1 MVQNLLS
8 LGDKNIELP
17 CYWTTIYL
25 ASEDVLYCSRC
36 SAVSLFRWTVR
47 QTTWCCDGWLNLRT
61 LTLSLALLR
70 REKWSWTEIPP
81 LFLQKWNRRLQF
93 PRPPRHRQKIKVA
106 PSRSPW
112 NRSFLFTRLQCGRPV
127 EDWRPIQSCFN
138 LLSAIINSIFI
149 SLWINM
155 SNSNILYSIIW
166 FCLLFFIAWP
176 IAWFCAWF
184 WVILIAFESTF
195 RLLASWTIVSPSL
208 FVQMFCVF

>member
-61 LTLSLALLR
+61 LTLSLSLLR

-93 PRPPRHRQKIKVA
+93 PPPRHRQKIKGSLRRSKVA
-106 PSRSPW
+106 RHEIAHSSSQDY
-112 NRSFLFTRLQCGRPV
+112 NV
-127 EDWRPIQSCFN
+127 EDLWRIDVQYKAV
-138 LLSAIINSIFI
+138 LESALCDHQQHFHFSK
-149 SLWINM
+149 
-155 SNSNILYSIIW
+155 
-166 FCLLFFIAWP
+166 
-176 IAWFCAWF
+176 
-184 WVILIAFESTF
+184 
-195 RLLASWTIVSPSL
+195 
-208 FVQMFCVF
+208 